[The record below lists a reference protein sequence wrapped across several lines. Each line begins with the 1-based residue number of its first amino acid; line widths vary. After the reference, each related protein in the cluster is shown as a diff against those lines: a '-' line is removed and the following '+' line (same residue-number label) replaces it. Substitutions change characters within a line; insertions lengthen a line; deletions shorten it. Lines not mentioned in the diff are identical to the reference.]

1 MEIPLLKEILIL
13 FSVSV
18 LLLLILNR
26 VKIPSVVGYLLA
38 GIIVG
43 PFALGF
49 VKESH
54 QIEVLAEIGIILL
67 LFSIGIEFSLKTLL
81 KVKSMIF
88 IGGTLQILLTT
99 AAIMGIAMFFGALAK
114 EAAFI
119 GLLVSLSSTAIV
131 LKVIQDNGTVD
142 TPRGRISLA
151 MLILQD
157 IAIVPLMIFI
167 PLVAGEETTSSAP
180 IWWQIIRVL
189 LVIVIVFVS
198 ARYLVPKLLYRVA
211 RTRNNE
217 IFLLAVLVLAF
228 SVAWLT
234 SLTGVS
240 LALGAFL
247 AGMVISE
254 SEYNHH
260 TIGNILPLILVFTS
274 FFFLSVGMLLDIRY
288 LFDHFGL
295 ILLLTII
302 VIVTKSIMAFLPVV
316 WLGYPARIAWASA
329 LTISQVGE
337 FSFILSKLGRDLSI
351 LSPERYQL
359 FLSVSVL
366 SMSTA
371 PLFIKNANK
380 LSDLLMLLPWP
391 EKWVTGR
398 KSSAIKEK
406 IDLEGHMVIVGFG
419 LNGANI
425 ANIADELS
433 IPTVIIE
440 MNPETVRREQLKG
453 RKIYLGDATQLS
465 TLELSSIEHAR
476 VLVLTIPHRGGNR
489 RIAEMTRQLNPHITI
504 IVRARYLSE
513 TPPLKLKGANIVVTE
528 EFETSVE
535 LLRQVMLKYDIDDDT
550 IAFKVN
556 QLRHSSLKAGHE
568 SEPTIHEVE

>member
-1 MEIPLLKEILIL
+1 MEIPLLKEILVL
-13 FSVSV
+13 FSISV
-18 LLLLILNR
+18 ILLLLLNR
-26 VKIPSVVGYLLA
+26 FKIPSVVGYLVA
-38 GIIVG
+38 GIIAG
-43 PFALGF
+43 PFALGL
-49 VKESH
+49 VKDSH
-54 QIEVLAEIGIILL
+54 QIEILAEIGIVLL

-88 IGGTLQILLTT
+88 IGGTVQIVFTT
-99 AAIMGIAMFFGALAK
+99 VSISAIAILFGASLR
-114 EAAFI
+114 ESAFI

-151 MLILQD
+151 ILILQD
-157 IAIVPLMIFI
+157 LAIVPLIIFI
-167 PLVAGEETTSSAP
+167 PLLAGEDTGSTAP
-180 IWWQIIRVL
+180 IWWQILRVI
-189 LVIVIVFVS
+189 LVIVTVFIS

-211 RTRNNE
+211 GTRNNE

-228 SVAWLT
+228 SVAFIT

-254 SEYNHH
+254 SDYNHH
-260 TIGNILPLILVFTS
+260 TLGNILPLILVFTS
-274 FFFLSVGMLLDIRY
+274 FFFLSVGMLLDIRF
-288 LFDHFGL
+288 LLDHLAIIIGL
-295 ILLLTII
+295 TFL
-302 VIVTKSIMAFLPVV
+302 VIVVKSIMAFLPVV

-337 FSFILSKLGRDLSI
+337 FSFILSKLGRDLSL
-351 LSPERYQL
+351 LSPDRYQL

-366 SMSTA
+366 SMASS

-380 LSDLLMLLPWP
+380 ISDLLMILPWP
-391 EKWVTGR
+391 ERWVTGR
-398 KSSAIKEK
+398 KSSTVKEK
-406 IDLEGHMVIVGFG
+406 IDLEDHIVIVGFG
-419 LNGANI
+419 LNGTNI
-425 ANIADELS
+425 ANIADEIA

-453 RKIYLGDATQLS
+453 RKIFLGDATQLS

-489 RIAEMTRQLNPHITI
+489 RIAEMARQLNPHITI
-504 IVRARYLSE
+504 IVRARYVTE
-513 TPPLKLKGANIVVTE
+513 TKPLKLKGANIVITE

-535 LLRQVMLKYDIDDDT
+535 LLRQVMLKYDINNET
-550 IAFKVN
+550 IAFKLN
-556 QLRHSSLKAGHE
+556 QLRQSSLKASHDL
-568 SEPTIHEVE
+568 EPTIQEVE